1 MSEAMT
7 EESMGTRH
15 YVLTAALLLA
25 SASANAATY
34 GELGDM
40 RGQPL
45 PGVPAQAWNAGV
57 YAPAAPVQPNC
68 CKPAV
73 VPYPGYAG
81 GPQMMPGYAMGGGY
95 PGAAGYPL
103 GPSLGLLPGAGRWP
117 TALPYLPVAA
127 NGLPAGRQVRWT
139 YGQVNASSDP
149 FNVWGLST
157 PHMFVPWSTP
167 MSGWTNAQTW
177 DWWRN
182 RAGDPGPA
190 LPLW

>member
-1 MSEAMT
+1 MV
-7 EESMGTRH
+7 RPL
-15 YVLTAALLLA
+15 YLLAALLLA
-25 SASANAATY
+25 SGSVIAASY

-45 PGVPAQAWNAGV
+45 PGAPAQAWNAGV
-57 YAPAAPVQPNC
+57 YVPPASNPNNC
-68 CKPAV
+68 CKPAPM
-73 VPYPGYAG
+73 PYPGYAG
-81 GPQMMPGYAMGGGY
+81 GPQMMPGYAAGGGY
-95 PGAAGYPL
+95 PGAIGYP
-103 GPSLGLLPGAGRWP
+103 PAGRWP
-117 TALPYLPVAA
+117 TAMPYLPVAT
-127 NGLPAGRQVRWT
+127 NGLPASRQVRWT

-167 MSGWTNAQTW
+167 MSAWTNAQTW